1 MALGS
6 TCVVAGDSFPKFR
19 HQTIDPNLGK
29 VCYAVTLADVDGNGK
44 LDIVA
49 VTENRVLWYA
59 NPGWKMRT
67 IIDKQTATDNVCIVA
82 ADFDGDGKVDFGLGA
97 GWTKKGTIQWLS
109 RGKSLDDNW
118 HVHSIGEEVWLHRM
132 RVADVLSK
140 GRPQLV
146 ISPLRKTKGG
156 GVRLM
161 AFTVPKNPKTDRWM
175 STVLDQSLD
184 AMHNHWHVDFDG
196 DGVIDTITASKEG
209 VNLIRRSKSGWTKT
223 EISNS
228 GAGEIKV
235 GHLKNGDM
243 LIATIEPMHG
253 TNAVVYTRSKS
264 NPKKWKRHVLDSQL
278 KRGHA
283 VWLADVDGDGS
294 DEIIIGH
301 SDLATDPKIK
311 GPGVYIYD
319 SQDAAGTIWK
329 KHVIDN
335 GGIATEDIVAADLT
349 GDGRI
354 DIVAGGRATHNL
366 KLYINLGSP
375 NE

>member
-1 MALGS
+1 
-6 TCVVAGDSFPKFR
+6 
-19 HQTIDPNLGK
+19 
-29 VCYAVTLADVDGNGK
+29 
-44 LDIVA
+44 
-49 VTENRVLWYA
+49 
-59 NPGWKMRT
+59 
-67 IIDKQTATDNVCIVA
+67 
-82 ADFDGDGKVDFGLGA
+82 
-97 GWTKKGTIQWLS
+97 
-109 RGKSLDDNW
+109 
-118 HVHSIGEEVWLHRM
+118 
-132 RVADVLSK
+132 
-140 GRPQLV
+140 
-146 ISPLRKTKGG
+146 
-156 GVRLM
+156 
-161 AFTVPKNPKTDRWM
+161 
-175 STVLDQSLD
+175 
-184 AMHNHWHVDFDG
+184 
-196 DGVIDTITASKEG
+196 
-209 VNLIRRSKSGWTKT
+209 
-223 EISNS
+223 
-228 GAGEIKV
+228 
-235 GHLKNGDM
+235 M

-264 NPKKWKRHVLDSQL
+264 NPKKWMRHVLDSQL

-311 GPGVYIYD
+311 GPGVYVYD